1 MLQKSVIFIVLF
13 ALLIPTAFAKD
24 KYLQP
29 QPVQL
34 DHNGEKWAEKTLRKL
49 SLEEKI
55 GQLFMVR
62 VEAEFLN
69 VNSPEYLRL
78 QDTIRNYHVGSFLMT
93 VRADGPFLYKNE
105 PYEAAE
111 LINRLQKDSKWP
123 LIVAADFERG
133 LSMRFNGATEFP
145 AAMAFGATGNTAY
158 AGDVGRITAE
168 EARAIGIEW
177 NFFPDVDV
185 NSNPAN
191 PIINVRSFGSDPAQ
205 VGAFAAAYIRGAH
218 AGGMLTTAKH
228 FPGHGDTATD
238 SHLGLAQVTG
248 DLARLQSVE
257 LPPFGDAIRAGVD
270 SVMVAHLTVPALEP
284 DPNRVATTSSKVIE
298 GVLKQQLGFQGLVV
312 TDALEMAA
320 LTRLYAQN
328 PGREA
333 VDAFKAGNDILLIP
347 ANLDACYRAM
357 LQAVKSGEI
366 PQGPVDESVLKILK
380 AKASVGLDKAKLV
393 DMNSVAEVVGKPEN
407 VARGRQIA
415 DDSIT
420 LVRENGRM
428 LPLKKCGTQPT
439 SVSYHKMAGEMSGT
453 VVVIFSDDMRT
464 TAGREF
470 ERQMRFRTPSANV
483 FYVDGRVAAGLSPEV
498 MAAVEKAAAVVV
510 AADVAPVA
518 GKAEMLNGVLQNSV
532 ALPEASGKL
541 LREILDR
548 AAQRTAVVSLG
559 NPYLITGFPKIQNY
573 ICAFSNTSI
582 SQNSAVKAL
591 FGEIPIRG
599 HLPVNIPGVA
609 ERGAGIEK
617 MTTNAAGRTSQ

>member
-1 MLQKSVIFIVLF
+1 MLQKTVVFIVFLV
-13 ALLIPTAFAKD
+13 LLIPASFAKD

-29 QPVQL
+29 RPVQI
-34 DHNGEKWAEKTLRKL
+34 DGNGEKWAEKTLRKL

-78 QDTIRNYHVGSFLMT
+78 QETIRNYHVGAFLMT
-93 VRADGPFLYKNE
+93 VRAEGPFLYKNE

-123 LIVAADFERG
+123 LIVGADFERG

-145 AAMAFGATGNTAY
+145 AAMAFGATGNAAY
-158 AGDVGRITAE
+158 AEDFGRITAQE
-168 EARAIGIEW
+168 SRAIGIEW

-191 PIINVRSFGSDPAQ
+191 PIINVRSFGGDPAQ
-205 VGAFAAAYIRGAH
+205 VGSFAAAYIRGAH

-228 FPGHGDTATD
+228 FPGHGDTAAD

-257 LPPFGDAIRAGVD
+257 FPPFRDAIKAGVD

-284 DPNRVATTSSKVIE
+284 DSNRVATTSPKVIE
-298 GVLKQQLGFQGLVV
+298 GVLRQQLGFHGLVV
-312 TDALEMAA
+312 TDALEMAG
-320 LTRLYAQN
+320 LTRLYAKN

-333 VDAFKAGNDILLIP
+333 VDAFKAGNDVLLIP
-347 ANLDACYRAM
+347 ANLDACYQAL

-366 PQGPVDESVLKILK
+366 PESRVDESALKILK
-380 AKASVGLDKAKLV
+380 AKASVGLNKARFV
-393 DMNSVAEVVGKPEN
+393 DINSAAEAVGKPEN
-407 VARGRQIA
+407 IARGRQIA

-420 LVRENGRM
+420 LVRDNGRV
-428 LPLKKCGTQPT
+428 LPLKRNGTQAT
-439 SVSYHKMAGEMSGT
+439 AVSYHKAAGEVRGT
-453 VVVIFSDDMRT
+453 AVVIFSDDIRT

-470 ERQMRFRTPSANV
+470 DRQMTMRTPGANV
-483 FYVDGRVAAGLSPEV
+483 FYIDGRIAAALSPEV
-498 MAAVEKAAAVVV
+498 LAAVDKAGTVVV
-510 AADVAPVA
+510 AADVAPTA
-518 GKAEMLNGVLQNSV
+518 GKAEMVNGLLQNSV
-532 ALPEASGKL
+532 ALPEVSGKL
-541 LREILDR
+541 LRQILDR
-548 AAQRTAVVSLG
+548 AAERTVVVSLG
-559 NPYLITGFPKIQNY
+559 NPYLITDFPKIQNY
-573 ICAFSNTSI
+573 ICAFSNTNI
-582 SQNSAVKAL
+582 SQDSAVKAL
-591 FGEIPIRG
+591 FGEISIHG
-599 HLPVNIPGVA
+599 HLPVNISGVA

-617 MTTNAAGRTSQ
+617 TITNTAGIPQ

>member
-1 MLQKSVIFIVLF
+1 MLRKIGIFIVVF
-13 ALLIPTAFAKD
+13 VLLIPTASAKD
-24 KYLQP
+24 KYLQSR
-29 QPVQL
+29 PVQL

-93 VRADGPFLYKNE
+93 VRAEGPFLYKNE

-145 AAMAFGATGNTAY
+145 AAMAFGATGNTTY
-158 AGDVGRITAE
+158 AEDFGRITAE

-191 PIINVRSFGSDPAQ
+191 PIINVRSFGGDPAQ
-205 VGAFAAAYIRGAH
+205 VGAFAAAYIRGAK
-218 AGGMLTTAKH
+218 AAGMLTTAKH
-228 FPGHGDTATD
+228 FPGHGDTAAD

-248 DLARLQSVE
+248 NLARLQSVE
-257 LPPFGDAIRAGVD
+257 LPPFRDAIQAGVD
-270 SVMVAHLTVPALEP
+270 AVMVAHLTVPALEP
-284 DPNRVATTSSKVIE
+284 DTNRVATTSSKVIN
-298 GVLKQQLGFQGLVV
+298 GVLRQQLGFKGLVV
-312 TDALEMAA
+312 TDALEMAG

-347 ANLDACYRAM
+347 ANLDACYRVM
-357 LQAVKSGEI
+357 LQAVESGEI
-366 PQGPVDESVLKILK
+366 PQSRVDESVLKILK
-380 AKASVGLDKAKLV
+380 AKASVGLDKARFV
-393 DMNSVAEVVGKPEN
+393 DMDSVAEIVGKPEN

-420 LVRENGRM
+420 LVRDNGRV
-428 LPLKKCGTQPT
+428 LPLKRYGTQT
-439 SVSYHKMAGEMSGT
+439 TAVSYHKAAGEVRGM

-470 ERQMRFRTPSANV
+470 ERQMRSHIPAANV
-483 FYVDGRVAAGLSPEV
+483 FYVDGRIAAALSPEV
-498 MAAVEKAAAVVV
+498 LAAVDKAGTVVV

-518 GKAEMLNGVLQNSV
+518 GKAEMVNGVMQNSL

-541 LREILDR
+541 FRQILDR
-548 AAQRTAVVSLG
+548 AGERTAVVSLG
-559 NPYLITGFPKIQNY
+559 NPYLITDFPKIQNY
-573 ICAFSNTSI
+573 ICAFSNTTI
-582 SQNSAVKAL
+582 SQDSAVKAL
-591 FGEIPIRG
+591 FGEIAIRG

-617 MTTNAAGRTSQ
+617 TITNTAGAPQ

>member
-1 MLQKSVIFIVLF
+1 MLQKTGVFIIIFV
-13 ALLIPTAFAKD
+13 LLINTASAKD
-24 KYLQP
+24 KYLKP

-34 DHNGEKWAEKTLRKL
+34 DRNGEKWAEKTLRKL

-69 VNSPEYLRL
+69 VNSPEYQRL
-78 QDTIRNYHVGSFLMT
+78 QETIRNYHVGSFLMT
-93 VRADGPFLYKNE
+93 VRAEGPFLYKNE

-111 LINRLQKDSKWP
+111 LINRLQKESKWP

-145 AAMAFGATGNTAY
+145 AAMAFGATGNTTY
-158 AGDVGRITAE
+158 AEDFGRITAE
-168 EARAIGIEW
+168 EARAVGIEW

-191 PIINVRSFGSDPAQ
+191 PIINVRSFGGDPAQ
-205 VGAFAAAYIRGAH
+205 VGAFAAAYIRGAK

-248 DLARLQSVE
+248 NLARLQSVE
-257 LPPFGDAIRAGVD
+257 LPPFRDAIQAGVD
-270 SVMVAHLTVPALEP
+270 AVMVAHLTVPALEP

-298 GVLKQQLGFQGLVV
+298 GVLRQQLGFQGLVV
-312 TDALEMAA
+312 TDALEMAG
-320 LTRLYAQN
+320 LTRLYAKN

-333 VDAFKAGNDILLIP
+333 VDAFKAGNDLLLIP
-347 ANLDACYRAM
+347 ANLDACYQAM
-357 LQAVKSGEI
+357 LQAIKSGEI
-366 PQGPVDESVLKILK
+366 PESRVDESVLKILT
-380 AKASVGLDKAKLV
+380 AKASVGLDKARFV
-393 DMNSVAEVVGKPEN
+393 DIDSVAQVVGKPEN
-407 VARGRQIA
+407 IARGRQIA

-420 LVRENGRM
+420 LVRDNGRV
-428 LPLKKCGTQPT
+428 LPLKKYGTQPAT
-439 SVSYHKMAGEMSGT
+439 VSYHKASGEVRGT
-453 VVVIFSDDMRT
+453 AVVIFSDDMRT

-470 ERQMRFRTPSANV
+470 EHQIAGRIPSANV
-483 FYVDGRVAAGLSPEV
+483 FYVDGKVAAAISPEV
-498 MAAVEKAAAVVV
+498 LAAVDKSATVVV

-518 GKAEMLNGVLQNSV
+518 GKAEMVNGVLQNSV

-541 LREILDR
+541 FRAILDR
-548 AAQRTAVVSLG
+548 AAEHTAVVSLG
-559 NPYLITGFPKIQNY
+559 NPYLIADFPKIRNY
-573 ICAFSNTSI
+573 VCAFSNTNI
-582 SQNSAVKAL
+582 SQDSAVKAL
-591 FGEIPIRG
+591 FGEIPIHG

-617 MTTNAAGRTSQ
+617 IVTAGAISQ